1 MLLYKLILFLF
12 VIAPSLSLAPPP
24 TMPRKS
30 MLKRMASLVGASLL
44 WHQSTVGAFAAGDY
58 VKKNAPASGLTVTKE
73 ASTGKPTV
81 AYRTM
86 RVDVTGVDVP
96 VAMWYPIDSI
106 SSSSDIPKSGR
117 KLTYD
122 HKISVRR
129 IGKLLAGWEFI
140 PGFASKQFDLS
151 PASSYVADGANYQLP
166 SKGPVVLLAHGYL
179 GSRFD
184 LSHLA
189 EALAQ
194 EGTYHFNIENL
205 TNNSPVSQ
213 YTNPTRIGF
222 ICLSPEYPESLAA
235 SYEGGELDRT
245 QITNQLLKDLTEKW
259 GIQPTAYGI
268 VGHSLGT
275 GTALNTG
282 DDTWARVCIA
292 GFPRR
297 RDGSKVEG
305 NVLFVSSMNDGAVS
319 PARFGGKDAIPKDI
333 TILDE
338 LTLPKRLPPRATL
351 LFDRPDAPNH
361 ISFLTDEVNNA
372 MIDLLSPLLPLAMA
386 LKIPVLDFDKYKES
400 RDSKQTADVVIPL
413 VATYLKQQMK
423 V

>member
-194 EGTYHFNIENL
+194 E
-205 TNNSPVSQ
+205 
-213 YTNPTRIGF
+213 GF